1 MGRSM
6 TMNLYVDEFIRKA
19 LEEDLGI
26 LGDITT
32 DTIFDDT
39 HKSEVVINFRQEA
52 VVGGLNFA
60 KRVFEIIDP
69 EIKFEILKQEGKVIA
84 KGGNAASIKGR
95 TKSILKAE
103 RVALNI
109 MQRVSGIATNTKK
122 YADVLAQYGCKI
134 ADTRKTTPLFRYFE
148 KYGVKLGGGINHR
161 FGLYDSV
168 MIKDNHIAAAG
179 GIKDAIEKLK
189 KNISHTTKIEVEAE
203 SYGEA
208 KEALECGADIIMLD
222 NIRGEELKKCVEML
236 KGKVIIEASG
246 NLDISNI
253 EEIAKAGVEVISSGA
268 LVYDAK
274 NVDIGIDF
282 IL

>member
-1 MGRSM
+1 
-6 TMNLYVDEFIRKA
+6 MNLYVDEFIRKA
-19 LEEDLGI
+19 LEEDLGV

-39 HKSEVVINFRQEA
+39 HKSEVVINFREEA
-52 VVGGLNFA
+52 VVGGINFA

-69 EIKFEILKQEGKVIA
+69 NISFEILKPEGKVIKKA
-84 KGGNAASIKGR
+84 GNAAIIKGK
-95 TKSILKAE
+95 TKSILRAE

-122 YADVLAQYGCKI
+122 YAELLLPYGCKI
-134 ADTRKTTPLFRYFE
+134 SDTRKTTPLFRYFE
-148 KYGVKLGGGINHR
+148 KYGVKIGGGINHR

-168 MIKDNHIAAAG
+168 MIKDNHIVAAG
-179 GIKDAIEKLK
+179 GIKSAIEKLK
-189 KNISHTTKIEVEAE
+189 KNISHTTKIEVEVE

-208 KEALECGADIIMLD
+208 KEALECGADIVMLD

-246 NLDISNI
+246 NLDITNI

-274 NVDIGIDF
+274 NIDIGIDF